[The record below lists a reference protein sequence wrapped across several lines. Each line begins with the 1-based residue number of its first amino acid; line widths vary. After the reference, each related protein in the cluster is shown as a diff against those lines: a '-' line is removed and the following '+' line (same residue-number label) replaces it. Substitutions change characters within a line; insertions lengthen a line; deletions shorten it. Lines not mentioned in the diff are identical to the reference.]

1 MANESRKYA
10 EDLVGN
16 LDRTFYNTQRTVS
29 NKKYDTNWKNLQR
42 QYQNL
47 TEDLKLKQEQI
58 DRSFADSLA
67 TIAENDYLRGR
78 AAANDLALRGL
89 TVSGEQ
95 ELNKQDNVAKKGEDV
110 LNIMESAGGGSVE
123 IAKALEDARNTLV
136 DKEADLNK
144 GLADTLANIGDAEGE
159 ALRAYNEGLAN
170 IAGAKDARD
179 MENELARLQL
189 EAQRQAQAYSK
200 SGVDD
205 AEEEQAKRKLMMDI
219 LKNSDW
225 SDAEKASAIQIFFG
239 KDVNNAKDIVSGYNM
254 FINQDDAVEA
264 KIKELTKERGTLID
278 SIPNKEKYKAAEENV
293 GNSYPFFGLSFGGK
307 KENDRVKENIKS
319 YNDALN
325 PRINEIDE
333 EINKL
338 KNREDVIVELA
349 KIMYGDDII
358 NDTELGKKYSS
369 DYKYGTKK

>member
-16 LDRTFYNTQRTVS
+16 LDRTFYNTQRNVS

-95 ELNKQDNVAKKGEDV
+95 ELNKQDDVNKRGEDV

-123 IAKALEDARNTLV
+123 ITKALEDARNTLV
-136 DKEADLNK
+136 NKEADLNK

-205 AEEEQAKRKLMMDI
+205 AEEEQAKRQLMMDI
-219 LKNSDW
+219 LKNADMT
-225 SDAEKASAIQIFFG
+225 DADKASAIQIFFG
-239 KDVNNAKDIVSGYNM
+239 KDVNNAKAIVSEYNM
-254 FINQDDAVEA
+254 FIDQDDAVEA

-278 SIPNKEKYKAAEENV
+278 SISNEEKYKAAEENV
-293 GNSYPFFGLSFGGK
+293 GNSYPFFGLGFGGK

-319 YNDALN
+319 YNDVLN

-338 KNREDVIVELA
+338 KNREGVIVELA